1 MLDSL
6 RVAVLYGGPSGE
18 REVSLISAE
27 AVLGALRSTG
37 MEVLGIDIEPARLQQ
52 QLQDAQIDFAFNVCH
67 GAIGEDGLLQAVLE
81 TLNIPYT
88 GSGVLS
94 TALAMDKWRSKQ
106 IWKAAGL
113 PVTQGILLRPG
124 EHLPEREEGWEWP
137 LYVKPNHGGSSL
149 GVSRV
154 NGPDDMDAAL
164 TQAFALEDEVLCEAG
179 VIGHEATVGIVDGQ
193 ALPPIVIETS
203 HAFYDYD
210 AKYLADDTR
219 YLLPSGLG
227 ASKDAELQELAL
239 KAFAELGGRDWGRVD
254 FMIDQSGKIHIL
266 EINSVPGMTS
276 HSLVPMAAKAVGMSF
291 PELCETILRTARRR
305 VNHG

>member
-1 MLDSL
+1 MLDVL
-6 RVAVLYGGPSGE
+6 RIGVLCGGPSGE
-18 REVSLISAE
+18 REVSLLSAE
-27 AVLGALRSTG
+27 AVLTALRSNG
-37 MEVLGIDIEPARLQQ
+37 IKAVSIDIEPARLQQ
-52 QLQDAQIDFAFNVCH
+52 QLQDAQVDFAFNVCH

-81 TLNIPYT
+81 TLHIPYT

-94 TALAMDKWRSKQ
+94 SALAMDKWRSKQ

-124 EHLPEREEGWEWP
+124 QPLPELENSWKWP

-154 NGPDDMDAAL
+154 NGPEALDAAL
-164 TQAFALEDEVLCEAG
+164 AQAFALEDEVLCEAG
-179 VIGHEATVGIVDGQ
+179 VIGHEATVGIVDGR

-227 ASKDAELQELAL
+227 AVKDGELQELAL

-254 FMIDQSGKIHIL
+254 FMISQSGKIHIL

-291 PELCETILRTARRR
+291 PELCETILRTAQRR

>member
-1 MLDSL
+1 MAESI
-6 RVAVLYGGPSGE
+6 RTAVLYGGPSGE
-18 REVSLISAE
+18 REVSLLSVA
-27 AVLGALRSTG
+27 AVLDALRSSG
-37 MEVLGIDIEPARLQQ
+37 MEVVGIDIEPARLQQ
-52 QLQDAQIDFAFNVCH
+52 QLQDERVRFAFNVCH

-81 TLNIPYT
+81 TLAIPYT

-94 TALAMDKWRSKQ
+94 SALAMDKWRSKQ

-113 PVTQGILLRPG
+113 PVTEGILMRRHDQRPD
-124 EHLPEREEGWEWP
+124 LAVNSTWP
-137 LYVKPNHGGSSL
+137 IYIKPNHGGSSL

-154 NGPDDMDAAL
+154 NGPEELEKAITD
-164 TQAFALEDEVLCEAG
+164 AFALEDEILCEAA
-179 VIGHEATVGIVDGQ
+179 VIGHEATVGIVDGK
-193 ALPPIVIETS
+193 ALPPIVIETP

-227 ASKDAELQELAL
+227 AGKDAELQALAL
-239 KAFAELGGRDWGRVD
+239 RAFAELGGRDWGRVD
-254 FMIDQSGKIHIL
+254 FMISASGKIHLL

-276 HSLVPMAAKAVGMSF
+276 HSLVPMAAKAVGMDF
-291 PELCETILRTARRR
+291 PELCKTILRTAQRR

>member
-1 MLDSL
+1 MFDTL
-6 RVAVLYGGPSGE
+6 RVGVLCGGPSGE
-18 REVSLISAE
+18 RAVSLLSAE
-27 AVLGALRSTG
+27 AVLSALRSNG
-37 MEVLGIDIEPARLQQ
+37 IAAVSIDIEPARLQQ

-81 TLNIPYT
+81 TLHIPYT

-94 TALAMDKWRSKQ
+94 SALAMDKWRSKQ

-113 PVTQGILLRPG
+113 PVTQGVLLRPG
-124 EHLPEREEGWEWP
+124 ESLHELDRSWGWP

-154 NGPDDMDAAL
+154 NGPEAL
-164 TQAFALEDEVLCEAG
+164 DIALAQAFALEDEVLCEAG
-179 VIGHEATVGIVDGQ
+179 VIGHEATVGIVEGR

-227 ASKDAELQELAL
+227 AVKDAELQELAL

-254 FMIDQSGKIHIL
+254 FMISQSGNIHIL

-291 PELCETILRTARRR
+291 PELCETILRTAQRR